1 MAVPNMSSKKAGVQA
16 TEEAEWE
23 PRIQLWKPVEE
34 PLVRTGMTQVVNKAW
49 EKRKDHRRNS
59 KTRARKLFGKTAPWG
74 RGGGGGLTNE
84 TVFPFKASWQ
94 VRCGIQLEAAL
105 H

>member
-1 MAVPNMSSKKAGVQA
+1 MFRLEWGLFQQIGWMVAVPNMSSKKAGVQA

-49 EKRKDHRRNS
+49 EKRKEE
-59 KTRARKLFGKTAPWG
+59 A
-74 RGGGGGLTNE
+74 GLE
-84 TVFPFKASWQ
+84 
-94 VRCGIQLEAAL
+94 